1 MARPRATG
9 DELDEREAVLAANAR
24 FYGAFAGADLAAMAA
39 VWATGRDDVSV
50 VHPGA
55 PAITGRAAVLET
67 WRAIF
72 AGAPALDIAFADAVA
87 RVYGDIAVVLCSESV
102 TGNGLTAT
110 NIFCR
115 TDDGWRMLHHHA
127 GPRRVARQP
136 QNRRTPVLH

>member
-1 MARPRATG
+1 MARLRATG
-9 DELDEREAVLAANAR
+9 DEMDECEAVLAANAR
-24 FYGAFAGADLAAMAA
+24 FYGVFAAADLAGMAA

-72 AGAPALDIAFADAVA
+72 DGAPALDIVFADAVA
-87 RVYGDIAVVLCSESV
+87 RVYGDIAIVLCSETV
-102 TGNGLTAT
+102 TGHGLTAT

-127 GPRRVARQP
+127 GPRRVSGQP
-136 QNRRTPVLH
+136 PDRRRPVLH